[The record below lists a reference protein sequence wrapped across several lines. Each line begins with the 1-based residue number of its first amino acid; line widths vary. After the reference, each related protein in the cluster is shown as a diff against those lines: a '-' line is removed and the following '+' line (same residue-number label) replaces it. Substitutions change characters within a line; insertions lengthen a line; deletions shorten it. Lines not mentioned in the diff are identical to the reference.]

1 MDNRYIGV
9 FDSGVGGLTAVK
21 ELIKKLPGE
30 NIVYFGDTGRV
41 PYGTRSNETI
51 IKYAV
56 SDMNFLKTHD
66 IILVVM
72 ACGTVSSV
80 AIETL
85 KSMFNIPII
94 GVVEPTAKA
103 AAKATKNKKIGIIG
117 TSSTV
122 ASGKY
127 EQAIGE
133 IDKDIFVHSIACPM
147 FVPLAENNM
156 ADSEAAYLIAKE
168 YLSGFDG
175 MDIDTLILGCTH
187 YPLLKNTVRRVMG
200 DNVALIDAGKST
212 ADFAAQKLR
221 DENSFAEK
229 KADEQYKFFVSDSV
243 DGFLNVANIF
253 LDKDIGKMIEKID
266 IERY

>member
-56 SDMNFLKTHD
+56 GDMNFLKTHD
-66 IILVVM
+66 IKLVVM

-80 AIETL
+80 ATETL

-94 GVVEPTAKA
+94 GVVEPTARA
-103 AAKATKNKKIGIIG
+103 AAMATKNKKIGIIG

-175 MDIDTLILGCTH
+175 MGIDTLILGCTH

-200 DNVALIDAGKST
+200 DNIALIDAGKST
-212 ADFAAQKLR
+212 ADFAAQKLHS
-221 DENSFAEK
+221 ENKLAEK
-229 KADEQYKFFVSDSV
+229 KADKQYKFFVSDSV

-253 LDKDIGKMIEKID
+253 LDKDISEMIEKID

>member
-66 IILVVM
+66 IKLVVI

-168 YLSGFDG
+168 YLSCFDG